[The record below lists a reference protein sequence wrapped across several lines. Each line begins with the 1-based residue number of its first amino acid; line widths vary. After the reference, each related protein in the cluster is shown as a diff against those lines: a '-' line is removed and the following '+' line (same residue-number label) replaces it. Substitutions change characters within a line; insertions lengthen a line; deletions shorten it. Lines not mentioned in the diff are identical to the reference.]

1 MLNQLHHNSYTFLV
15 YSSLLISIT
24 NCTHQTRLHHNS
36 CSTTKQ
42 TNNLS
47 QIMIRLASI
56 HNANAIGKSSLRQLV
71 KHRIITPSSSSS
83 SSLTTTRRTFA
94 DDAEKPKGIPYSK
107 LTLGVPKETFPLEK
121 RVAAT
126 PEVS

>member
-1 MLNQLHHNSYTFLV
+1 
-15 YSSLLISIT
+15 
-24 NCTHQTRLHHNS
+24 
-36 CSTTKQ
+36 
-42 TNNLS
+42 
-47 QIMIRLASI
+47 MIRLASI

-126 PEVS
+126 PEVSLRSSHYDY

>member
-1 MLNQLHHNSYTFLV
+1 
-15 YSSLLISIT
+15 
-24 NCTHQTRLHHNS
+24 
-36 CSTTKQ
+36 
-42 TNNLS
+42 
-47 QIMIRLASI
+47 MIRLASI

-71 KHRIITPSSSSS
+71 KHRIISPSSSS
-83 SSLTTTRRTFA
+83 LRRTFA

-126 PEVS
+126 PEVSFEELFICMVIK

>member
-1 MLNQLHHNSYTFLV
+1 MLNQLQ
-15 YSSLLISIT
+15 YSSLIILIT

-56 HNANAIGKSSLRQLV
+56 HNANAIGKYSLRQLV
-71 KHRIITPSSSSS
+71 KHRIITPSSS

-126 PEVS
+126 PEVSLRSSHYDY